1 MNSDEFSVKQ
11 LIHSYVMSFVTTDM
25 DPTNAKNIEY
35 MRSCA
40 EKDLYELTRSEIIND
55 LTESEKQKINQQV
68 KQEAARQKVKSISHL
83 LIESGLLALLIGL
96 LVNQL
101 TNGISILLPKESQAL
116 WIFFLCILMLFV
128 IALVYFSLILSS
140 ITKFLNLGDANHSD
154 EP

>member
-1 MNSDEFSVKQ
+1 MNPDEFSVKQ